1 MHHVHKAHNAASV
14 AQGFPFAVE
23 ILTAV
28 LTHKAHNAATM
39 KAAARGA
46 VCQVHWQWQIKCAWS
61 HKHRYVRGRTLKTRS
76 VRRRIARR
84 APARQAPAAVATKWY
99 APPVRPPIC
108 GGCAPSARRPWHPTR
123 LTATRI
129 RECSGGRP

>member
-1 MHHVHKAHNAASV
+1 MPAQGIGKLSYDRAHNAASV

-39 KAAARGA
+39 KAAARGV
-46 VCQVHWQWQIKCAWS
+46 VCQGGEGLGFASQVHWQWQIKCAWS

-84 APARQAPAAVATKWY
+84 APARQAPAAVATIS
-99 APPVRPPIC
+99 R
-108 GGCAPSARRPWHPTR
+108 
-123 LTATRI
+123 
-129 RECSGGRP
+129 SGT